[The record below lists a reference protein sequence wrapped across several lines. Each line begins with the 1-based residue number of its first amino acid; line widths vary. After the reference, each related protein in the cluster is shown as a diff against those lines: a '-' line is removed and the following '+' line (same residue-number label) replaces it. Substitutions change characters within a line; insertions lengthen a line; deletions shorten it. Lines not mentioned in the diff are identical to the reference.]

1 MNGLHFPDPLR
12 SGLTRPKLPPPL
24 IGGGMTKPIPN
35 IFNAFQMP
43 QRRSVF
49 ISYHHGN
56 DLEPGDQY
64 YYDQLS
70 RVGSEKFRLMSDNS
84 LDRKVDSTNVA
95 YVMQRIR
102 DNHIT
107 GSTCT
112 IVLCGAKTFERKYVD
127 WEIKATLDK
136 GKGLIGVSL
145 PTAITGNQGGIIV
158 PDRLHANI
166 RSGYALWITWDQLT
180 RSAESFKSYI
190 EQAVAHSENALCKSK
205 IINVKEIKKKNG

>member
-1 MNGLHFPDPLR
+1 MSKQYPPSILGSGLIKPKSPPTILG
-12 SGLTRPKLPPPL
+12 SGLTSPGQSVLSALAAP
-24 IGGGMTKPIPN
+24 
-35 IFNAFQMP
+35 
-43 QRRSVF
+43 RRKVF
-49 ISYHHGN
+49 ISYHHG
-56 DLEPGDQY
+56 DTLLTGDQY
-64 YYDQLS
+64 YYDQLTKAAS
-70 RVGSEKFRLMSDNS
+70 VQFQLMSDNS

-127 WEIKATLDK
+127 WEIKATLDR

-145 PTAITGNQGGIIV
+145 PTAITGHQGGIIV

-166 RSGYALWITWDQLT
+166 QSGYALWITWDQLT

-190 EQAVAHSENALCKSK
+190 EQAVAHSENALYKSK
-205 IINVKEIKKKNG
+205 IVNAKEIKKQNG